1 LLEPADDKLILRGIE
16 DPREVLKWIRDRRRI
31 GGREAR
37 LGDLARIDLE
47 KEFEDEGVRRR

>member
-1 LLEPADDKLILRGIE
+1 MLEPADDKLILRGIE

-47 KEFEDEGVRRR
+47 KGFEDEGVRRR